1 MFEIP
6 ENKAEY
12 IRPFLESNGFVEEV
26 PYVFIGDK
34 CKLEIDIVDDV
45 YHIRWRDKNNS
56 QNLLTSENL
65 NIYFLIGFLTY
76 NGLIDRNFKIAQ

>member
-26 PYVFIGDK
+26 PYVFIGYK
-34 CKLEIDIVDDV
+34 CGVEVDAINDV
-45 YHIRWRDKNNS
+45 YHIRWRDKNNYKTMVS
-56 QNLLTSENL
+56 SENL

-76 NGLIDRNFKIAQ
+76 NGLIDKNFKISE